1 MQLSHFEASVAT
13 TAVHL
18 PNNSRLEKWTATRDL
33 DRKSSCHH
41 YVQSLVVEKILA
53 TPPSQKEQQ
62 DE

>member
-53 TPPSQKEQQ
+53 TLIPQKEQQ